1 MLEFFIGAAV
11 GAVFGGAFGVCVFA
25 LISAGGGKDD

>member
-1 MLEFFIGAAV
+1 MLEVMIGFAI
-11 GAVFGGAFGVCVFA
+11 GAVFGAAFGVCVYA